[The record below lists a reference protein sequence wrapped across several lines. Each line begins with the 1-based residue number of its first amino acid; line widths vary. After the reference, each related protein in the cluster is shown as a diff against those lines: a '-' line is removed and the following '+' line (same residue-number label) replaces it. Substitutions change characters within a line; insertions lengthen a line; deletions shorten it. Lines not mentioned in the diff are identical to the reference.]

1 MRVVVAAVP
10 FGNLDSIPI
19 RAKLERALKKAAV
32 PYEVTQ
38 TALLLDP
45 GAQLSAFARREPP
58 YLYFLIEDRHLPQAR
73 RAIEA
78 ADPHSLEA
86 PRW

>member
-19 RAKLERALKKAAV
+19 RSRLERALIQAQV

-45 GAQLSAFARREPP
+45 IAQVNAFARARPP
-58 YLYFLIEDRHLPQAR
+58 YLYFLVHETDLSEARAAIAPVDR
-73 RAIEA
+73 
-78 ADPHSLEA
+78 HSLEC
-86 PRW
+86 

>member
-19 RAKLERALKKAAV
+19 RSRLESALKQAQV

-45 GAQLSAFARREPP
+45 GAQANAFARGKLP
-58 YLYFLIEDRHLPQAR
+58 YLYFLIEERELAQAR
-73 RAIEA
+73 QVITRV
-78 ADPHSLEA
+78 DPHSLEV
-86 PRW
+86 